1 MKNRVIP
8 DSAIEVSSSYNQDSG
23 SDKARLEMTWNGG
36 YNAGWKAATS
46 DLHQWL
52 QINLANVTNITKIA
66 TQGGQTKIID
76 TSNGYYISKEWVNSF
91 SLSYKLD
98 DKGQFLPYQNNKV
111 RARVAIV

>member
-8 DSAIEVSSSYNQDSG
+8 DSAIEVSSSYNDSG

-66 TQGGQTKIID
+66 IQGGQTKIDIP
-76 TSNGYYISKEWVNSF
+76 NGYYISKAWVNSF